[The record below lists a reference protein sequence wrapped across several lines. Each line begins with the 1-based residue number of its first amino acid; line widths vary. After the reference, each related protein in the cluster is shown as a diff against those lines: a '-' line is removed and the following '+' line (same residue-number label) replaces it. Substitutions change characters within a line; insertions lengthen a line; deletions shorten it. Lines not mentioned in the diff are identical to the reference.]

1 MGQAS
6 HKIEALIC
14 IFVSSFGAARMM
26 EDLSFNKL
34 CNLPPYI

>member
-14 IFVSSFGAARMM
+14 SLVSSSEAAWMM
-26 EDLSFNKL
+26 EDLSFNKV